1 MIYLGYAS
9 KVEARKG
16 KAMSWILTIRNKA
29 GIVSSIGYTHKTA
42 EQIEA
47 IKAKWIAEGV
57 NVIRVKRR
65 G

>member
-1 MIYLGYAS
+1 
-9 KVEARKG
+9 
-16 KAMSWILTIRNKA
+16 MSWILTIRNKA